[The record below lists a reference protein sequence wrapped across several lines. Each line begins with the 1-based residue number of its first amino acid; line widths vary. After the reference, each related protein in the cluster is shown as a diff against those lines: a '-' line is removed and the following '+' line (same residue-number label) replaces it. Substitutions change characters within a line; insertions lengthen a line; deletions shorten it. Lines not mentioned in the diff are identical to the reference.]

1 MFVERS
7 LGYAGPLSRYLKFRI
22 EFASAWPHR
31 GIEPRPVLFF
41 LVGRQVR
48 KVLSK
53 KEYDVPLD
61 SLYAPFPFFEE
72 LLLIPLFG
80 NAYQWYSVPSLT
92 KSIYAPGIE
101 TSGDHLTT
109 SEKSINSFTGKY
121 SSFEMLFSLF
131 SHSLF

>member
-22 EFASAWPHR
+22 EFASAWHHR

-61 SLYAPFPFFEE
+61 SLYAPFPFLEE

-80 NAYQWYSVPSLT
+80 NAYQWYSVPSLL
-92 KSIYAPGIE
+92 KA
-101 TSGDHLTT
+101 
-109 SEKSINSFTGKY
+109 F
-121 SSFEMLFSLF
+121 MLLG
-131 SHSLF
+131 